1 MASPDHGVMTQWIS
15 APYSTWCSRRDRPLF
30 DLAGTKMLC
39 DSFCRSPQSTNTIAS
54 EEMKVDPDQIL
65 GDEDCQERKYIQ
77 DYAN

>member
-15 APYSTWCSRRDRPLF
+15 APYSTWCSR
-30 DLAGTKMLC
+30 
-39 DSFCRSPQSTNTIAS
+39 RSPQSTNTIAS